1 MNYFENVLMLQ
12 VLDEVKSVIAQNIA
26 GGIEN
31 DCITIKGFIFLHCLF
46 IQRGRN
52 ETTWTVLR
60 KFGYDESLELTHS
73 YLYAKY
79 VPILILFIHITYAL
93 FNK

>member
-1 MNYFENVLMLQ
+1 M
-12 VLDEVKSVIAQNIA
+12 KSVIAQNVA

-31 DCITIKGFIFLHCLF
+31 EAITMKGFLFLHCLF

-60 KFGYDESLELTHS
+60 KFGYDENLELTHN
-73 YLYAKY
+73 YLYAKLVY
-79 VPILILFIHITYAL
+79 LF
-93 FNK
+93 